1 MNFFKKNAMYIVP
14 APWLFLSSLEFW
26 MAAHQGGD
34 TKYIAAVGF
43 GCLAVMFY
51 FGQKRRY
58 EALRARGK
66 MNSNL
71 GS

>member
-1 MNFFKKNAMYIVP
+1 
-14 APWLFLSSLEFW
+14 

-43 GCLAVMFY
+43 GCLAVLFY

-58 EALRARGK
+58 EALRASGQ